1 MPITALDRRT
11 ALIVVD
17 LQKGIV
23 ELPLAHPAADVLARN
38 AELLAAFRRRGLPVV
53 LVNVA
58 GGPQG
63 RNDLGASFP
72 AQVAPEWTELVP
84 ELGTDDNDHL
94 ITKYSRSA
102 FTGTG
107 LSEWLR
113 WRDVTQ
119 VVVTG
124 IATSSGVE
132 STVRDAHEQ
141 NFHVTVPVDAVTD
154 TDGVAHEH
162 TLTKIYPRI
171 AETGSTRHV
180 LAALAVSR

>member
-1 MPITALDRRT
+1 MPITALDRKT

-23 ELPLAHPAADVLARN
+23 DLPLAHPVADVIARN

-58 GGPQG
+58 GGPEG

-72 AQVAPEWTELVP
+72 APTPHWTELVP
-84 ELGTDDNDHL
+84 ELGTGKNDHL

-107 LSEWLR
+107 LNEWLR
-113 WRDVTQ
+113 RRDVTQ

-154 TDGVAHEH
+154 TDGAAHDH
-162 TLTKIYPRI
+162 TITKIYPRI
-171 AETGSTRHV
+171 AETGSTKHV

>member
-1 MPITALDRRT
+1 MSVTAVDPKTALV
-11 ALIVVD
+11 VVD

-23 ELPLAHPAADVLARN
+23 GLPLAHPAADVLARN

-58 GGPQG
+58 GGPAG

-72 AQVAPEWTELVP
+72 APSAEWTELVP
-84 ELGTDDNDHL
+84 ELNAGEGDHL
-94 ITKYSRSA
+94 VTKHSRSA

-107 LSEWLR
+107 LDEWLR
-113 WRDVTQ
+113 ERGVTQ

-132 STVRDAHEQ
+132 STVRDAHERGY
-141 NFHVTVPVDAVTD
+141 NVTVALDAVTD
-154 TDGVAHEH
+154 TDGAAHDH
-162 TLTKIYPRI
+162 TIAKIYPRI
-171 AETGSTRHV
+171 AETGSAKEV
-180 LAALAVSR
+180 LAALAVAG

>member
-1 MPITALDRRT
+1 MSITAVDPKT

-23 ELPLAHPAADVLARN
+23 GLPLAHPAEGVLDRN
-38 AELLAAFRRRGLPVV
+38 AELLQAFRRRGLPVV

-58 GGPQG
+58 GGPAG

-72 AQVAPEWTELVP
+72 DPTKEWTELVP
-84 ELGTDDNDHL
+84 ELGTGENDHL
-94 ITKYSRSA
+94 ITKHSRSA
-102 FTGTG
+102 FTNTG
-107 LSEWLR
+107 LTEWLR
-113 WRDVTQ
+113 ERGVTQ

-132 STVRDAHEQ
+132 STARDAHER

-154 TDGVAHEH
+154 TDGAAHDH
-162 TLTKIYPRI
+162 TIAKIYPRI
-171 AETGSTRHV
+171 AETGTAKEV
-180 LAALAVSR
+180 LAALAVAH